1 MNDITV
7 GTAFIIGII
16 LLIAV
21 FFADRA
27 VVVELAGNLNF
38 VVWAILQGLRFA
50 AGITILLYGVRLF
63 LGEIVP
69 AFRGISQ
76 KLIPG
81 ARPALD
87 VPVVFPYAPTA
98 VLIGFISSTI
108 VFLILMVIFGVTGY
122 ATIVPSMIML
132 FFPGAGA
139 AIFGNATGGWKGAVL
154 GGALNGLFLA
164 FGQAITWPM
173 LSNTAPEL
181 AVLADPD
188 WYIITWIIVGISS
201 LIKSLV

>member
-1 MNDITV
+1 VTKSDDIGYGYTSSSVAYLAASLGGYLGKPEESTHNIKIPQRGSFMNDITV

-16 LLIAV
+16 LLMAV

-76 KLIPG
+76 
-81 ARPALD
+81 
-87 VPVVFPYAPTA
+87 
-98 VLIGFISSTI
+98 
-108 VFLILMVIFGVTGY
+108 
-122 ATIVPSMIML
+122 
-132 FFPGAGA
+132 
-139 AIFGNATGGWKGAVL
+139 
-154 GGALNGLFLA
+154 
-164 FGQAITWPM
+164 
-173 LSNTAPEL
+173 
-181 AVLADPD
+181 
-188 WYIITWIIVGISS
+188 
-201 LIKSLV
+201 